1 MASNKELE
9 CFNIFCE
16 FMKLMILFAVHDMI
30 LQILKNRCRCSR
42 VHSLIGTGFGEI
54 QQWMLCSEWVPSE
67 YKSKQLIQ

>member
-30 LQILKNRCRCSR
+30 LQILK
-42 VHSLIGTGFGEI
+42 
-54 QQWMLCSEWVPSE
+54 
-67 YKSKQLIQ
+67 K